1 MPKRGGLQGA
11 MTWRAM
17 LAGAPAPGR
26 VTHVKRGQRQDKFGP
41 FPSQR
46 LNRFA

>member
-1 MPKRGGLQGA
+1 MPWRGGLRGA

-26 VTHVKRGQRQDKFGP
+26 VTHVKRDQRKDKFGP

-46 LNRFA
+46 LNSVA